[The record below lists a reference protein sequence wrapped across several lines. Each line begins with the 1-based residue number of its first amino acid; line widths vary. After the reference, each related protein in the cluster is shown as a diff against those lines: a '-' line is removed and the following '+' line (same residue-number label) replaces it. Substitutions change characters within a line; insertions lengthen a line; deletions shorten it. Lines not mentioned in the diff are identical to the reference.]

1 MPPVVSPL
9 EIARRERDLTQL
21 ALATRAGVARET
33 VSRIER
39 GEWPRLRT
47 ARAIAQALGVEL
59 SVILNLPETSNADTA
74 SAGVAKSAVQATDH
88 ERYRAA

>member
-1 MPPVVSPL
+1 MPTTVSPL

-21 ALATRAGVARET
+21 DLATRAGVARET

-59 SVILNLPETSNADTA
+59 GVILNRPSTSNGDMA
-74 SAGVAKSAVQATDH
+74 SVAAAKSAVTATVMKL
-88 ERYRAA
+88 YRAA